1 MENEV
6 CLIVTVALLAAA
18 ASAGRAAE
26 VDPEKGA
33 KQVQL
38 ITTLR
43 RNEELWIGDVR
54 VCYGGRKR
62 SGQAMLA
69 IDAPPGVSIRR
80 GELAGRPRI
89 QEGEIAASA
98 GRS

>member
-1 MENEV
+1 MK
-6 CLIVTVALLAAA
+6 I
-18 ASAGRAAE
+18 SYDPE
-26 VDPEKGA
+26 VDAVYIRLVEGDC
-33 KQVQL
+33 QCR
-38 ITTLR
+38 TLR
-43 RNEELWIGDVR
+43 LNEELWIGDVR
-54 VCYGGRKR
+54 VSYGGRKR